1 MNNEENKNQDLTY
14 DFNFDDQ
21 VVKNEPKTENNEVE
35 ILDDNQIEEL
45 EEVNETTETIE
56 NEPII
61 ENEPKIE
68 ELQEEILEESNQE
81 TNNETKN
88 DDTSNKKI
96 KILGK
101 EFMFED
107 VILVVIGLIIIVAIF
122 LLPKIMKLFG

>member
-1 MNNEENKNQDLTY
+1 MNNEETKNQDLTY

-21 VVKNEPKTENNEVE
+21 VVKNEPKIENNQVE
-35 ILDDNQIEEL
+35 ILNDNEIEEL
-45 EEVNETTETIE
+45 EEVNETPE
-56 NEPII
+56 II
-61 ENEPKIE
+61 EDEPKIE
-68 ELQEEILEESNQE
+68 ELQEEILEENNQV
-81 TNNETKN
+81 TDNETKN

-122 LLPKIMKLFG
+122 LLPKIMKLFS